1 MQLTRAADY
10 AVRVILHLASQ
21 PSGTVVSKAVLA
33 RAAEAPES
41 FLSKILQTLTRA
53 GLIQARRGVVGG
65 FLLLPR
71 GAQAS
76 LLDVVESVDGPIALN
91 VCVASGVS
99 CDRHAQCPAHRV
111 WLEAQAAM
119 LSVLRD
125 AKIAEMIPI
134 QEPCHTLLKITEV
147 TGSGQQESKQLS
159 PQGDLP
165 KKPNKPSAIR
175 SQRAD
180 ADQTQQKI

>member
-10 AVRVILHLASQ
+10 AVRVILHLANQ
-21 PSGTVVSKAVLA
+21 PAGTVVSKAVLA
-33 RAAEAPES
+33 KATEAPES
-41 FLSKILQTLTRA
+41 FLSKILQTLARA

-91 VCVASGVS
+91 VCVTSDTS
-99 CDRHAQCPAHRV
+99 CDRHAECPAHQV
-111 WLEAQAAM
+111 WLQAQAAM
-119 LSVLRD
+119 LSVLRE
-125 AKIAEMIPI
+125 AKIADMVPI
-134 QEPCHTLLKITEV
+134 QGPCQTLLKIVEV

-159 PQGDLP
+159 SQGDPP